1 MSKYK
6 AIKVNGK
13 KIDEHRYI
21 MEQQLGRKLDYNEIV
36 HHKDEDTSN
45 NDPSNLEL
53 TNRSEHTK
61 HHRKGKS
68 ASESTKKAL
77 SKAKKGKAHHWQRK
91 LTKEDVEYIRA
102 NYKPRSKEYGTRAL
116 ARKYGIDHMTIV
128 RILDKSMYTS
138 W

>member
-21 MEQQLGRKLDYNEIV
+21 MEQKLGRKLGFNEIV
-36 HHKDEDTSN
+36 HHKDEDKSN
-45 NDPSNLEL
+45 NDPNNLEL
-53 TNRSEHTK
+53 KDRSDHSREHSKGRKASKETK
-61 HHRKGKS
+61 L
-68 ASESTKKAL
+68 AL

-91 LTKEDVEYIRA
+91 LTQEDVEYIKA
-102 NYKPRSKEYGTRAL
+102 NYIPRSKEYGTRAL
-116 ARKYGIDHMTIV
+116 ARKFGVDHMTIV
-128 RILDKSMYTS
+128 RILDNSVYTS